1 MTAVFLS
8 SAELSF
14 QQYKFAIARDVYKCY
29 KFKND
34 EERQTMPG
42 EQVLKKRRKARVIQ
56 VGSVKIGGNEPIVVQ
71 SMANTDTRD
80 IEATVRQ
87 IHELQEAG
95 CEIVRVAVL
104 DEEAVEAI
112 PAIKKRIQIP
122 LIADI
127 HFHYQLALK
136 AIQNGA
142 DGIRINPGNIAPDK
156 IAEIVRLSKERQTV
170 IRIGVNAG
178 SMQKDLID
186 EYSGVTA
193 EAMCA
198 SALRNIE
205 IFEDLGFEL
214 IKLSLKSSDVPMM
227 IEAYRLIAAKT
238 DYPLHL
244 GVTEAGTLVAAA
256 IKSALGIGT
265 LLYEGIGDT
274 IRVSVTGNPVLEI
287 PVAYSILRAL
297 KIRKIGPEIISC
309 PTCGRC
315 QINLPELVETIEKA
329 LAGRKEYIKVA
340 LMGCVVNGPGEAADA
355 DIGIAGGRGF
365 GMMFKKGVAYKKVE
379 EKDFVPMLLEE
390 IKSMDNE
397 K

>member
-1 MTAVFLS
+1 
-8 SAELSF
+8 
-14 QQYKFAIARDVYKCY
+14 
-29 KFKND
+29 
-34 EERQTMPG
+34 MPG

-178 SMQKDLID
+178 SLQKDLID
-186 EYSGVTA
+186 EYDGVTA
-193 EAMCA
+193 EAMYA

-244 GVTEAGTLVAAA
+244 GVTEAGTLVDAA

-390 IKSMDNE
+390 IKSWDNE